1 MCLGIPGEIA
11 EISAERPDLATVAVA
26 GVRRTINIGLFEP
39 GEIRPGDWV
48 LVHVG
53 FAMSKID
60 EHEAALTLDYLQGME
75 QAYDDE
81 LRALAESSI
90 E

>member
-1 MCLGIPGEIA
+1 MCLAIPA
-11 EISAERPDLATVAVA
+11 EITEISTERPELATVAVA
-26 GVRRTINIGLFEP
+26 GVRRVINTSLVDDP
-39 GEIRPGDWV
+39 LPGDWV

-60 EHEAALTLDYLQGME
+60 EKEAALTLSYLAGME
-75 QAYDDE
+75 QAYADE
-81 LRALAESSI
+81 LRALTESSI